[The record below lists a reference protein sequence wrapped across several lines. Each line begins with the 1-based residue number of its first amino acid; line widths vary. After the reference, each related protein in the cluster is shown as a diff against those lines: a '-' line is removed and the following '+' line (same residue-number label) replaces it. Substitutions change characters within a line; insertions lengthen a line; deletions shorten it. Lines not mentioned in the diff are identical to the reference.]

1 MQFYLLGGLLFA
13 LVVAVFAVQNATPVD
28 VSFLVWR
35 FPDLSL
41 VLVIFWSAVLGALVV
56 FLPAFGRQLRLVLK
70 LRELESRNRQL
81 NEELRRLK
89 GDASAPAGAAAP
101 EAARD
106 QGPLSRSTPN

>member
-13 LVVAVFAVQNATPVD
+13 LVVAVFAVQNAMPVD

-35 FPDLSL
+35 FADLSL

-89 GDASAPAGAAAP
+89 GEASAAAGAEAP
-101 EAARD
+101 GAARD
-106 QGPLSRSTPN
+106 QTGP

>member
-13 LVVAVFAVQNATPVD
+13 LVVAVFAVQNAMPVD

-35 FPDLSL
+35 FTDLSL

-89 GDASAPAGAAAP
+89 GEASAATGADAP
-101 EAARD
+101 GAARD
-106 QGPLSRSTPN
+106 QTGP

>member
-13 LVVAVFAVQNATPVD
+13 LVVAVFAVQNAMPVD

-56 FLPAFGRQLRLVLK
+56 FLPAFGRQLKLVLK
-70 LRELESRNRQL
+70 MRELESRNRQL

-89 GDASAPAGAAAP
+89 GEASAPA

-106 QGPLSRSTPN
+106 QTGP